1 MHNFPPHLSYI
12 VTPPKNT
19 LVNETGRSS
28 WVGDCK
34 DHEMMCRNNDQQISV
49 FLAISSTDRRVCD
62 SPSWLNTRSST
73 GSHSPQLAWFTV
85 CHFPDARQLERRGV
99 LSFLSSSWIL
109 HSFVPT
115 LSLKFFRQLLRS
127 VSFKPIQII
136 NQNMVFFM
144 NAMLTNMAVTCE
156 NKYVTFATLKNFK
169 VK

>member
-73 GSHSPQLAWFTV
+73 RSHSLQHAQFMV
-85 CHFPDARQLERRGV
+85 
-99 LSFLSSSWIL
+99 
-109 HSFVPT
+109 
-115 LSLKFFRQLLRS
+115 LRS
-127 VSFKPIQII
+127 VNWTGVLKFLII
-136 NQNMVFFM
+136 FIHHQV
-144 NAMLTNMAVTCE
+144 VE
-156 NKYVTFATLKNFK
+156 NKQ
-169 VK
+169 